1 MVFSH
6 SDFSGRFRRGQVLA
20 TGDGRQLT
28 VASSRS
34 TESGMLVRFV
44 EIGDR
49 NGAEALAKI
58 ELFIESADRRALTAD
73 EYWPDELVGL
83 EVRDSSGAAL
93 GVVVDVDGSS
103 PQFRLLIGTSTGRHL
118 IPLVAE
124 LVPVV
129 DPAAGYLIVSP
140 VPGLFDD

>member
-20 TGDGRQLT
+20 AGDGRQLT
-28 VASSRS
+28 VSSSRS

-49 NGAEALAKI
+49 NGAEALAKT
-58 ELFIESADRRALTAD
+58 ELFIESADRRALTAG

-93 GVVVDVDGSS
+93 GVVADVDGSS
-103 PQFRLLIGTSTGRHL
+103 PQFRLLIETSTGRHL

-129 DPAAGYLIVSP
+129 DPAAGYLVVSP
-140 VPGLFDD
+140 VPGLFGD